1 MKKLVLHALVTMIVV
16 NGTAQTTLENLGTKV
31 NSSYSEARPTISADG
46 KTLYFIVEGNPKNT
60 MYKDD
65 KEAQDV
71 WFSTLDET
79 GNWTQAQQAPAPIN
93 SLSDNA
99 VFWVSP
105 DGNRLLIRGAFEN
118 GKYVGRGL
126 SLCNKT
132 ESGWSAPQRLKI
144 KGYNTLSLD
153 KYSGAF
159 MANDGKTLL
168 FYLSEERNSFINDLY
183 VSTLE
188 ENDEWTMPKSLGAD
202 INTYDYDEISP
213 FLAADGVTMYFSSDR
228 PGGLGD
234 YDIWMTRRLDNSWTK
249 WSQPVNMGDSINT
262 PKWDAYFALDAEGVY
277 AYVSTTQNATGG
289 TDLARVKL
297 SESQKPKTVVL
308 VYGRIYN
315 AITKEP
321 MSANMFYDKVPGET
335 SEGNAISNPD
345 GNYKVTL
352 PYGKT
357 YSLRASA
364 DNYFS
369 LIDTLDLNEPGLYKE
384 IHRDLYLYPIAT
396 ANTERINLD
405 SISDDGLG
413 DILPGQIVSTN
424 NILFDFSK
432 SILRSDSYKELDR
445 VAKMMKVNPGMEIE
459 LSAHTDKIGGYSD
472 NLRLSNDRA
481 NAARQYLLSKGI
493 QENRIISK
501 GYGETMPVASNNTDD
516 GRQQNRRVEFK
527 ILKK

>member
-1 MKKLVLHALVTMIVV
+1 M
-16 NGTAQTTLENLGTKV
+16 TK
-31 NSSYSEARPTISADG
+31 
-46 KTLYFIVEGNPKNT
+46 
-60 MYKDD
+60 
-65 KEAQDV
+65 
-71 WFSTLDET
+71 
-79 GNWTQAQQAPAPIN
+79 
-93 SLSDNA
+93 
-99 VFWVSP
+99 
-105 DGNRLLIRGAFEN
+105 
-118 GKYVGRGL
+118 
-126 SLCNKT
+126 
-132 ESGWSAPQRLKI
+132 
-144 KGYNTLSLD
+144 
-153 KYSGAF
+153 
-159 MANDGKTLL
+159 
-168 FYLSEERNSFINDLY
+168 
-183 VSTLE
+183 
-188 ENDEWTMPKSLGAD
+188 
-202 INTYDYDEISP
+202 
-213 FLAADGVTMYFSSDR
+213 
-228 PGGLGD
+228 
-234 YDIWMTRRLDNSWTK
+234 RLDNSWTK

-262 PKWDAYFALDAEGVY
+262 PKWDAYFALDAVGEY

-335 SEGNAISNPD
+335 SEGNAFSNPD

-369 LIDTLDLNEPGLYKE
+369 LIDTLDLNEPGFYKE
-384 IHRDLYLYPIAT
+384 IHRDLYLYPIET
-396 ANTERINLD
+396 AKAVRVNLD

-481 NAARQYLLSKGI
+481 NAARQYLMSKGI
-493 QENRIISK
+493 PENRIIAK
-501 GYGETMPVASNNTDD
+501 GYGETMPVSSNSTAKPQ
-516 GRQQNRRVEFK
+516 GRV
-527 ILKK
+527 